1 MDLCVLLQTLKL
13 NIMKTKKIVI
23 ALIASI
29 FTVGTVLANE
39 PVMAPK
45 EVSSSVSELI
55 QEKLYYPEFAIE
67 DKFQGD
73 LVVEVQITED
83 GNFDVIA
90 ANSVNKDLK
99 IYASNTIENIDTES
113 FKKHAGQRVI
123 LKINY
128 DLRLY

>member
-1 MDLCVLLQTLKL
+1 
-13 NIMKTKKIVI
+13 MKTKKIVI

-113 FKKHAGQRVI
+113 FRKHAGQRVI